1 VFGFI
6 GLTTNTGYLDDT
18 SVLDAAGAIATDS
31 EMRTR
36 MPGLLAAG
44 TVRSASTG
52 RAAAAAGDGA
62 SAALAADRYLTD
74 GCWRPE

>member
-1 VFGFI
+1 
-6 GLTTNTGYLDDT
+6 
-18 SVLDAAGAIATDS
+18 
-31 EMRTR
+31 MRTR
-36 MPGLLAAG
+36 LPGLLAAG

-74 GCWRPE
+74 GTWR